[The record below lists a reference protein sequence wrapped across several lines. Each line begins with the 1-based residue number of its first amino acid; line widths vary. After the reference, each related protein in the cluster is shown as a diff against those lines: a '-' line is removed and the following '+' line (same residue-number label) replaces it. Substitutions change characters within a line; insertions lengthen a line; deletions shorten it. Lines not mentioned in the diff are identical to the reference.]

1 MNFSPGIIFASSLDA
16 SWPWP
21 CSLAI
26 PSLHPA
32 RKPNRGWPDNS
43 EQVGHDARHATRRS
57 SDRLMHRYQLRSI
70 GECRLHLDVMNH
82 LGDAIHHLIARKHV
96 SARLHQL
103 GNGLAVARTFE
114 NEIGDQRHAF
124 RMIELDAAVEAAARY
139 HRSHGNQQLV
149 LFTWGKMHATCSTR
163 FNSPTG
169 AAATSRAGHPSP

>member
-1 MNFSPGIIFASSLDA
+1 MAVPRHSNSKSSSGKKTKSWMAGQFRTSPAMTT
-16 SWPWP
+16 
-21 CSLAI
+21 
-26 PSLHPA
+26 
-32 RKPNRGWPDNS
+32 RY
-43 EQVGHDARHATRRS
+43 ATRRS

-103 GNGLAVARTFE
+103 GNGLAVARAFE

-149 LFTWGKMHATCSTR
+149 LFTWGKMHATRSTR